1 MSKERIGKVTLD
13 LSLYSGTDLYSEGQS
28 EDELLEVVKNHEPNE
43 YNSIIKE
50 RKNWS
55 FLYHLSHLRG
65 NIVEWIDELNG
76 AEVLEI
82 GSGCG
87 AVTGYVADK
96 AKSVDCVELSKKRS
110 LINAYRNK
118 DRDNITINVGNFQ
131 DIEKKLTKSYDVI
144 TLIGV
149 FEYAASYINHKTPY
163 AQFLNIIK
171 KHLKPGGHII
181 IAIENKFGLK
191 YWAGC
196 KEDHVGLY
204 FEGIEGYPQTSGVRT
219 FSKAELE
226 NIFAECGF
234 NNVRFF
240 YPYPDYKLPVAI
252 YSDDYL
258 PEVGEL
264 QMNMRNFDGERVV
277 AFDESRVFDNI
288 IRNGQFPFF
297 SNSYLVILTKEE
309 N

>member
-1 MSKERIGKVTLD
+1 MVKEIIGKVTLD

-28 EDELLEVVKNHEPNE
+28 EDELLEIVKNHEPCE
-43 YNSIIKE
+43 YNHIIKE

-65 NIVEWIDELNG
+65 NIVEWIDELDD
-76 AEVLEI
+76 ADILEI

-87 AVTGYVADK
+87 AVTGTIAGK
-96 AKSVDCVELSKKRS
+96 AKTVDCVELSKKRS

-118 DRDNITINVGNFQ
+118 DRDNVTIKVGNFQ
-131 DIEKKLTKSYDVI
+131 DIEKTLTKQYDVI

-163 AQFLNIIK
+163 TEFLSIIK
-171 KHLKPGGHII
+171 KHLKPGGHIV

-196 KEDHVGLY
+196 KEDHVGKY
-204 FEGIEGYPQTSGVRT
+204 YEGIEDYPKTNGVKT
-219 FSKAELE
+219 FSRKELE
-226 NIFAECGF
+226 DIFAQCGF
-234 NNVRFF
+234 ASSRFF

-252 YSDDYL
+252 YSDEYL

-277 AFDESRVFDNI
+277 AFDEARVFDNI
-288 IRNGQFPFF
+288 VRNEQFPFF
-297 SNSYLVILTKEE
+297 SNSFLVMLTKEDS
-309 N
+309 